1 MSLFNPYKPKKK
13 YYPKEPISRM
23 KSFDTSSKSTRATS
37 KNFFTIPSQKLLEK
51 LEYHDLYS
59 DLASSRQTNEN
70 SIKKRYPKEDSE
82 DFPNDS
88 FYYLDKSSLKKNR
101 KTNIKSVKVNIV
113 KYFKEDGEA
122 IGFPLFKESDI
133 NINEFDNKVK
143 IESAEDD
150 YASDEGTLEY
160 GRQKVEKDLIEAFS
174 IIRKEKINCLINLK
188 KYNKLF
194 KKPKYKLNL
203 LKKLPDVKCQN
214 MK

>member
-13 YYPKEPISRM
+13 FHPKEPISRM
-23 KSFDTSSKSTRATS
+23 KSFDSSSKSTRATS

-51 LEYHDLYS
+51 VEYHDLYS
-59 DLASSRQTNEN
+59 DLVSSRQTNKN
-70 SIKKRYPKEDSE
+70 SIKKRYPKEDNE

-88 FYYLDKSSLKKNR
+88 FYYLDKFSWKNKKN
-101 KTNIKSVKVNIV
+101 K
-113 KYFKEDGEA
+113 FKIREDGGA
-122 IGFPLFKESDI
+122 VSFPLIKECDI
-133 NINEFDNKVK
+133 KLDEFDNKVK

-150 YASDEGTLEY
+150 YSSDEGTLEY

-174 IIRKEKINCLINLK
+174 IIHKEKINCLINLK

-194 KKPKYKLNL
+194 KKSNYKLNL
-203 LKKLPDVKCQN
+203 LRKLPDVKIQN